1 MAETGDRLKAMD
13 SEQWDK
19 VQALFKEVVDLD
31 ADSQTT
37 RMDQIKTDDPVLFEE
52 VRSLLAADSMQTSI
66 LDGFAIEQVDLSGL
80 VPLDGLQIGSFRI
93 EKQIGSG
100 GMGNVYLAHRTQG
113 GFEQTVALK
122 LIKYGMGTD
131 QAITRFLNERSILAR
146 LQHPHIARLIDGGIT
161 DEDRPWFAMEYVE
174 GIPISHFCKEN
185 KATLRER
192 LDLFLMIASAVQY
205 AHKNLVVHGDLKPD
219 NILVSMQDDKPTI
232 KLLDFG
238 VARLIE
244 VGKEDAKTLHAFTAE
259 YASPEQLGKQPVT
272 TVSDVYSMGV
282 ILYEL
287 FTGTRPFKRNGHSL
301 QEYINSINQSPP
313 ELPGKVRTDDVQV
326 SYQKELK
333 GDLDNICLKALS
345 ADPEQRY
352 ETAEQMADDIRRYL
366 NHLPVIATY
375 GSRMYRTGKFMKRH
389 KTGTVAVTGIL
400 IVLIAGILAFA
411 WQYNVASLERDRAQ
425 KEAETS
431 RQVAS
436 FLQGLFEVSD
446 PAISRGDTLTAFTM
460 LERGAEQIESELA
473 GNPELLVE
481 MLDLLGD
488 VYISLWDFRKAEE
501 MFSRSEGYKRQI
513 YPADH
518 ISYSRY
524 YHQMGH
530 MQLQFGN
537 FETADSLLSAALGIR
552 QTSLRPNHPDIASTL
567 QLLGYLNQRQGNFEK
582 AEQLYTESL
591 AIYEEQSMDDP
602 DNAMEAA
609 SLKNSL
615 GKVLENTARYEEA
628 ETLYQEA
635 VSYILANLGDD
646 HPRLINYLSNLG
658 YVQLLLGDNE
668 KAEHYL
674 TQSVET
680 ARKVWGNDHP
690 HTAMTLA
697 TYATLLFHQRNYE
710 EAEQVNR
717 EILSIYREFYGD
729 DHPVIAVILNNLAN
743 NLDNLGRLA
752 EAEEIHRESL
762 SRRIALYGNESHHV
776 AQSYGNI
783 GATLRNMKKYDQA
796 LEYFHRALQIEIV
809 VYGEK
814 HPEPAYST
822 LAIAYVHKL
831 TGNNEKAEEYYLK
844 GFNIF
849 RELFGDDN
857 HETRNALDRV
867 TRFYEDTGQP
877 EKIETLNQQ

>member
-1 MAETGDRLKAMD
+1 MKAA
-13 SEQWDK
+13 QWK
-19 VQALFKEVVDLD
+19 QVQTLFKEIVDLD
-31 ADSQTT
+31 PGQRTERLGLVKTEDPLLYDELLTLLKADS
-37 RMDQIKTDDPVLFEE
+37 EE
-52 VRSLLAADSMQTSI
+52 TSL
-66 LDGFAIEQVDLSGL
+66 LDGFAIEQIDLSEL
-80 VPLDGLQIGSFRI
+80 VSLDGVQVGPFKI

-100 GMGNVYLAHRTQG
+100 GMGNVYLAQRTLG
-113 GFEQTVALK
+113 GFNQIVALK
-122 LIKYGMGTD
+122 LIKFGMGTNA
-131 QAITRFLNERSILAR
+131 AISRFLDERNILAR

-161 DEDRPWFAMEYVE
+161 DEGRQWFAMEYVE
-174 GIPISHFCKEN
+174 GKPINQYCRK
-185 KATLRER
+185 KQITLRER
-192 LDLFLMIASAVQY
+192 LHLFLMIASAVQY
-205 AHKNLVVHGDLKPD
+205 AHKNLVVHGDLKPG
-219 NILVSMQDDKPTI
+219 NILVSEQDDKPTI

-238 VARLIE
+238 VARLAE
-244 VGKEDAKTLHAFTAE
+244 AGKKEAKTTYALTAE
-259 YASPEQLGKQPVT
+259 YASPEQLDKQRVT
-272 TVSDVYSMGV
+272 TASDIYSMGV

-287 FTGTRPFKRNGHSL
+287 LTDTRPHLREDLSL
-301 QEYINSINQSPP
+301 REFSDRIKQSPP
-313 ELPGKVRTDDVQV
+313 ELPGNVHANEVLASFR
-326 SYQKELK
+326 KELK
-333 GDLDNICLKALS
+333 GDLDSICLKALS
-345 ADPEQRY
+345 AEPEQRY
-352 ETAEQMADDIRRYL
+352 ETAKQMADDIHRYL
-366 NHLPVIATY
+366 NHLPVTAKD

-389 KTGTVAVTGIL
+389 KAGTVAVTGIL

-411 WQYNVASLERDRAQ
+411 WQYSVASQERDRAQ

>member
-1 MAETGDRLKAMD
+1 MN
-13 SEQWDK
+13 SEQWNK
-19 VQALFKEVVDLD
+19 VQALFKEVIDLD
-31 ADSQTT
+31 ADSRTT
-37 RMDQIKTDDPVLFEE
+37 RMEQIKTDDPVLFEE
-52 VRSLLAADSMQTSI
+52 VWSLLAADSMQTSI
-66 LDGFAIEQVDLSGL
+66 LDGFAIEQVDLSEL
-80 VPLDGLQIGSFRI
+80 VPLDGVQIGPFRI

-131 QAITRFLNERSILAR
+131 PAISRFLVERSILAR

-174 GIPISHFCKEN
+174 GIPISHYCREKN
-185 KATLRER
+185 ATLRER
-192 LDLFLMIASAVQY
+192 LDLFLMITSAVQY

-259 YASPEQLGKQPVT
+259 YASPEQLGGQPVT
-272 TVSDVYSMGV
+272 TVSDIYSIGV

-287 FTGTRPFKRNGHSL
+287 FTGTRPYRRNDQSL
-301 QEYINSINQSPP
+301 QEFLNNISQSPP
-313 ELPGKVRTDDVQV
+313 VLPSKSSNEDAQAT
-326 SYQKELK
+326 YQKDLT

-352 ETAEQMADDIRRYL
+352 ETAEQIADDIRSYL
-366 NHLPVIATY
+366 NYLPVSATY
-375 GSRMYRTGKFMKRH
+375 GSRMYRTGKFIKRH
-389 KTGTVAVTGIL
+389 KAGTVAVTGIL

-411 WQYNVASLERDRAQ
+411 WQYNVASQERDRAQ

-513 YPADH
+513 YPEDH
-518 ISYSRY
+518 LSFSVN
-524 YHQMGH
+524 YHYMGNIH
-530 MQLQFGN
+530 IQNGN
-537 FETADSLLSAALGIR
+537 FEAADSSISAAMRIR
-552 QTSLRPNHPDIASTL
+552 RANLRQNHPDIASTL
-567 QLLGYLNQRQGNFEK
+567 QLLGFLNQRQGNFQK
-582 AEQLYTESL
+582 AEELYSEAL
-591 AIYEEQSMDDP
+591 AIYEEQSSDDP

-609 SLKNSL
+609 SLKSSL
-615 GKVLENTARYEEA
+615 GLIFLTTTRHEEA
-628 ETLYQEA
+628 AELFQDA
-635 VSYILANLGDD
+635 VSYIQTNLGDD
-646 HPRLINYLSNLG
+646 HPRIINYLANLG
-658 YVQLLLGDNE
+658 TAHSRLGNTE
-668 KAEHYL
+668 EAERYL
-674 TQSVET
+674 IQSVET
-680 ARKVWGNDHP
+680 ARKILGNHHP
-690 HTAMTLA
+690 LTANTLI
-697 TYATLLFHQRNYE
+697 YYSNFLFGQDEYLQIEQLSR
-710 EAEQVNR
+710 EALQ
-717 EILSIYREFYGD
+717 IYTDFFD
-729 DHPVIAVILNNLAN
+729 DDNPVIPVIINNLAN
-743 NLDNLGRLA
+743 SLDNQGKYT
-752 EAEEIHRESL
+752 EAEELHRVAL
-762 SRRIALYGNESHHV
+762 ARRIELFGSESHHV

-783 GATLRNMKKYDQA
+783 AVTLRNKEKYDLA
-796 LEYFHRALQIEIV
+796 LEYFHRALEIEIA
-809 VYGEK
+809 VYGED
-814 HPEPAYST
+814 HPEPAYGT

-831 TGNNEKAEEYYLK
+831 TGENKKAEEYYLK
-844 GFNIF
+844 GYQIF
-849 RELFGDDN
+849 RDRFGDDN
-857 HETRNALDRV
+857 NETRNALDRV